1 MSKVVIITRR
11 IAYDS
16 GKAFYKIK
24 EFEELEKSNYSAR
37 NITAGKGKIHEYV
50 YEILKSA
57 FINID
62 NDEDRFYNLT
72 TSEHDDRKAL
82 MVELHKKAKAREE
95 SNEQNN
101 TDDEQNGELT
111 AEESDADS
119 MNKIETLFEGCIPIL
134 QKILGTYSQPE
145 DCDVKPYVCFTHKD
159 ENNSEE
165 VEVCFVFLNRILGLF
180 VETSH
185 EYKSFVNGK
194 DKDERLEFIK
204 AICEDCDVK
213 KGEENI
219 LYIHDKEWYED
230 GKEDCVLYKGQ
241 WEPKYA
247 TKSYKTELGEYFH
260 TIQVFMHNSTTFER
274 IKKLN
279 FIFPEKDAEEAI
291 KRRSFF

>member
-1 MSKVVIITRR
+1 MSKVIIITRDQ
-11 IAYDS
+11 AY
-16 GKAFYKIK
+16 
-24 EFEELEKSNYSAR
+24 
-37 NITAGKGKIHEYV
+37 
-50 YEILKSA
+50 
-57 FINID
+57 
-62 NDEDRFYNLT
+62 
-72 TSEHDDRKAL
+72 
-82 MVELHKKAKAREE
+82 
-95 SNEQNN
+95 
-101 TDDEQNGELT
+101 
-111 AEESDADS
+111 
-119 MNKIETLFEGCIPIL
+119 
-134 QKILGTYSQPE
+134 PE
-145 DCDVKPYVCFTHKD
+145 DCVAYKECHTTDAKNTAGQLKIHNYINEIIKEAFETNTRSDTKTARYKELLSNIRNAPNTTFLISNRQDKDKHEEFKALGFPGGPLNYIPWVFEKYIDPELKTILYKNKNENKDETGNEKGKECPIKPYVCFTHKD

-194 DKDERLEFIK
+194 ENERLEFIK

-219 LYIHDKEWYED
+219 LYIHDKEWYEA
-230 GKEDCVLYKGQ
+230 GEEDCVLYKGQ

-274 IKKLN
+274 IKELN

-291 KRRSFF
+291 IRRSFF